1 MIMSITIGGHDGTA
15 APATP
20 AAGLRQAW
28 MPQEQGTPSDVG
40 TADVTS
46 VPEFGG
52 ERVGTLTAETSPVGT
67 TLTMPWVEAAPEP
80 PHTAGQPGTSAAGTR
95 PDPVAWLIALAT
107 FAAYTTLSIARYL
120 RLNPGSWDLG
130 IYTQYVRQLADLHAP
145 VVAIRGPGFDLLG
158 DHFQPIVALV
168 APFFRLFP
176 TPVTLLVAQALL
188 TAVSVVP
195 VCRAAQVRLGTG
207 VSRVIGVAYGLSW
220 GLQEMIIFDFH
231 EIAFA
236 VPLLACSLSALV
248 LRRPRAAAAW
258 ALPLVFVK
266 EDQGLTV
273 AAIGLVMIALAA
285 GAAVRRWRERSA
297 GPGAAVADPAVAGAG
312 PGDSARAGDG
322 PWAGDSA
329 GAGDGA
335 RVGDGARPGDGAGV
349 WAAAGVLLVVWGL
362 GWSALAIAV
371 IIPHFNP
378 AHHYM
383 YWSDGGVISPGGG
396 HISAG
401 GLLGQL
407 TQAGPV
413 KLRTTILVLLPVLF
427 LALRSPLGAVALP
440 GLALRFLSTNSNFW
454 GTQWHYSATLMPIV
468 FVAAIDGLA
477 RIQARAARRQ
487 ARAADACRQARAPD
501 ARRQAYPSWS
511 KAWTAKNEAAAA
523 RSRAQAAGPGPAGA
537 AAPARPGPRPG
548 ARAARYAAVAM
559 VAIAAL
565 LTFKFPLAGLWN
577 PKTYQVSAHVRAER
591 EALTL
596 VPAGTTVESTLT
608 TLAPLAARDTAYWIG
623 TAGNPVPR
631 YIVFDADNSGYAQ
644 PPTDVPG
651 FINGRYPGVTY
662 QLTFKSDGVYVF
674 LRTASGDGPR

>member
-1 MIMSITIGGHDGTA
+1 M
-15 APATP
+15 
-20 AAGLRQAW
+20 LR
-28 MPQEQGTPSDVG
+28 EQGTPSDVG

-46 VPEFGG
+46 VHEVALIG
-52 ERVGTLTAETSPVGT
+52 LTPAGT
-67 TLTMPWVEAAPEP
+67 TLTMPSVEAAPGPLRVAGEP
-80 PHTAGQPGTSAAGTR
+80 RTSAAGTR

-107 FAAYTTLSIARYL
+107 FAAYTTLSVARYL
-120 RLNPGSWDLG
+120 RLDPGSWDLS

-145 VVAIRGPGFDLLG
+145 VVAIRGPGFNLLG

-195 VCRAAQVRLGTG
+195 VCRAARALLGTG
-207 VSRVIGVAYGLSW
+207 VSRVIGVAYGFSW
-220 GLQEMIIFDFH
+220 GLQQMIIFDFH

-248 LRRPRAAAAW
+248 RRRPRAAAAW

-285 GAAVRRWRERSA
+285 GAGVRRWRERRA
-297 GPGAAVADPAVAGAG
+297 GSPVAVAGPAVAGAG
-312 PGDSARAGDG
+312 RGDSTGSGD
-322 PWAGDSA
+322 
-329 GAGDGA
+329 
-335 RVGDGARPGDGAGV
+335 GDGAGAGA
-349 WAAAGVLLVVWGL
+349 WAAAGAVLVVWGL

-401 GLLGQL
+401 GLLAQL
-407 TQAGPV
+407 TTAGPV
-413 KLRTTILVLLPVLF
+413 KLRTTVLVLLPVVF
-427 LALRSPLGAVALP
+427 LALRSPLAAVAVP

-454 GTQWHYSATLMPIV
+454 GTQWHYSATLMPIA

-477 RIQARAARRQ
+477 RIEARAARRQ
-487 ARAADACRQARAPD
+487 ARAASAGCPGSAGRP
-501 ARRQAYPSWS
+501 AYPPWS
-511 KAWTAKNEAAAA
+511 RAWTAKQEALAA
-523 RSRAQAAGPGPAGA
+523 RSQAWATGTGPTGATGTGAAGA
-537 AAPARPGPRPG
+537 AAPAHPASRPGGRVT
-548 ARAARYAAVAM
+548 RYTAVAM
-559 VAIAAL
+559 AAIAAL
-565 LTFKFPLAGLWN
+565 LALMFPLAGLWN
-577 PKTYQVSAHVRAER
+577 PGTYRVTPHVRAER
-591 EALTL
+591 EALAL
-596 VPAGTTVESTLT
+596 IPPGTTVESTLT
-608 TLAPLAARDTAYWIG
+608 TLAPLAARGSATWIG

-631 YIVFDADNSGYAQ
+631 YVVFDDVNSGYAQ

-651 FINGRYPGVTY
+651 FINQRYPGVTY
-662 QLTFKSDGVYVF
+662 QTIFHSDGVYVF
-674 LRTASGDGPR
+674 RRTANGEGPR

>member
-1 MIMSITIGGHDGTA
+1 M
-15 APATP
+15 
-20 AAGLRQAW
+20 LR
-28 MPQEQGTPSDVG
+28 EQGTPSDVG

-46 VPEFGG
+46 VHEVALIG
-52 ERVGTLTAETSPVGT
+52 LTPAGT
-67 TLTMPWVEAAPEP
+67 TLTMPSVEGAPGPLRVAGEP
-80 PHTAGQPGTSAAGTR
+80 RTSAAGTR

-107 FAAYTTLSIARYL
+107 FAAYTTLSVARYL
-120 RLNPGSWDLG
+120 RLDPGSWDLS

-145 VVAIRGPGFDLLG
+145 VVAIRGPGFNLLG

-195 VCRAAQVRLGTG
+195 VCRAARALLGTG
-207 VSRVIGVAYGLSW
+207 VSRVIGVAYGFSW
-220 GLQEMIIFDFH
+220 GLQQMIIFDFH

-248 LRRPRAAAAW
+248 RRRPRAAAAW

-285 GAAVRRWRERSA
+285 GAGVRRWRERRA
-297 GPGAAVADPAVAGAG
+297 GSPVAVAGPAVAGAG
-312 PGDSARAGDG
+312 RGDSTGSGD
-322 PWAGDSA
+322 
-329 GAGDGA
+329 
-335 RVGDGARPGDGAGV
+335 GDGAGAGA
-349 WAAAGVLLVVWGL
+349 WAAAGAVLVVWGL

-401 GLLGQL
+401 GLLAQL
-407 TQAGPV
+407 TTAGPV
-413 KLRTTILVLLPVLF
+413 KLRTTVLVLLPVVF
-427 LALRSPLGAVALP
+427 LALRSPLAAVAVP

-454 GTQWHYSATLMPIV
+454 GTQWHYSATLMPIA

-477 RIQARAARRQ
+477 RIEARAARRQ
-487 ARAADACRQARAPD
+487 ARAASAGCPGSAGRP
-501 ARRQAYPSWS
+501 AYPPWS
-511 KAWTAKNEAAAA
+511 RAWTAKQEALAA
-523 RSRAQAAGPGPAGA
+523 RSQAWATGTGPTGATGTGAAGA
-537 AAPARPGPRPG
+537 AAPAHPASRPGGRVT
-548 ARAARYAAVAM
+548 RYTAVAM
-559 VAIAAL
+559 AAIAAL
-565 LTFKFPLAGLWN
+565 LALMFPLAGLWN
-577 PKTYQVSAHVRAER
+577 PGTYRVTPHVRAER
-591 EALTL
+591 EALAL
-596 VPAGTTVESTLT
+596 IPPGTTVESTLT
-608 TLAPLAARDTAYWIG
+608 TLAPLAARGSATWIG

-631 YIVFDADNSGYAQ
+631 YVVFDDVNSGYAQ

-651 FINGRYPGVTY
+651 FINQRYPGVTY
-662 QLTFKSDGVYVF
+662 QTIFHSDGVYVF
-674 LRTASGDGPR
+674 RRTANGEGPR

>member
-1 MIMSITIGGHDGTA
+1 
-15 APATP
+15 
-20 AAGLRQAW
+20 
-28 MPQEQGTPSDVG
+28 MPS
-40 TADVTS
+40 
-46 VPEFGG
+46 
-52 ERVGTLTAETSPVGT
+52 
-67 TLTMPWVEAAPEP
+67 VEAAPGPLRVAGEP
-80 PHTAGQPGTSAAGTR
+80 RTSAAGTR

-107 FAAYTTLSIARYL
+107 FAAYTTLSVARYL
-120 RLNPGSWDLG
+120 RLDPGSWDLS

-145 VVAIRGPGFDLLG
+145 VVAIRGPGFNLLG

-195 VCRAAQVRLGTG
+195 VCRAARALLGTG
-207 VSRVIGVAYGLSW
+207 VSRVIGVAYGFSW
-220 GLQEMIIFDFH
+220 GLQQMIIFDFH

-248 LRRPRAAAAW
+248 RRRPRAAAAW

-285 GAAVRRWRERSA
+285 GAGVRRWRERRA
-297 GPGAAVADPAVAGAG
+297 GSPVAVAGPAVAGAG
-312 PGDSARAGDG
+312 RGDSTGSGD
-322 PWAGDSA
+322 
-329 GAGDGA
+329 
-335 RVGDGARPGDGAGV
+335 GDGAGAGA
-349 WAAAGVLLVVWGL
+349 WAAAGAVLVVWGL

-401 GLLGQL
+401 GLLAQL
-407 TQAGPV
+407 TTAGPV
-413 KLRTTILVLLPVLF
+413 KLRTTVLVLLPVVF
-427 LALRSPLGAVALP
+427 LALRSPLAAVAVP

-454 GTQWHYSATLMPIV
+454 GTQWHYSATLMPIA

-477 RIQARAARRQ
+477 RIEARAARRQ
-487 ARAADACRQARAPD
+487 ARAASAGCPGSAGRP
-501 ARRQAYPSWS
+501 AYPPWS
-511 KAWTAKNEAAAA
+511 RAWTAKQEALAA
-523 RSRAQAAGPGPAGA
+523 RSQAWATGTGPTGATGTGAAGA
-537 AAPARPGPRPG
+537 AAPAHPASRPGGRVT
-548 ARAARYAAVAM
+548 RYTAVAM
-559 VAIAAL
+559 AAIAAL
-565 LTFKFPLAGLWN
+565 LALMFPLAGLWN
-577 PKTYQVSAHVRAER
+577 PGTYRVTPHVRAER
-591 EALTL
+591 EALAL
-596 VPAGTTVESTLT
+596 IPPGTTVESTLT
-608 TLAPLAARDTAYWIG
+608 TLAPLAARGSATWIG

-631 YIVFDADNSGYAQ
+631 YVVFDDVNSGYAQ

-651 FINGRYPGVTY
+651 FINQRYPGVTY
-662 QLTFKSDGVYVF
+662 QTIFHSDGVYVF
-674 LRTASGDGPR
+674 RRTANGEGPR

>member
-1 MIMSITIGGHDGTA
+1 MAH
-15 APATP
+15 
-20 AAGLRQAW
+20 
-28 MPQEQGTPSDVG
+28 
-40 TADVTS
+40 
-46 VPEFGG
+46 
-52 ERVGTLTAETSPVGT
+52 
-67 TLTMPWVEAAPEP
+67 VEATLAIPAVEAGPAPP
-80 PHTAGQPGTSAAGTR
+80 RTAGQPGTSGPGTAR
-95 PDPVAWLIALAT
+95 PDPVPWLIALAT
-107 FAAYTTLSIARYL
+107 FAAYTTLSVARYL
-120 RLNPGSWDLG
+120 RLDPGSWDLG
-130 IYTQYVRQLADLHAP
+130 IYTQYVSQLAHLHAP

-195 VCRAAQVRLGTG
+195 VCRAAQVLLGTG
-207 VSRVIGVAYGLSW
+207 VSRVIGVAYGFSW

-248 LRRPRAAAAW
+248 RRRPRAAAAW

-273 AAIGLVMIALAA
+273 AAVGLVMIALAA
-285 GAAVRRWRERSA
+285 GAWVRRRRERPA
-297 GPGAAVADPAVAGAG
+297 GPRVVVAGPAVAGAG
-312 PGDSARAGDG
+312 LLEGGGAGGSART
-322 PWAGDSA
+322 
-329 GAGDGA
+329 
-335 RVGDGARPGDGAGV
+335 GDGAGAGA
-349 WAAAGVLLVVWGL
+349 WAAVGAVLVVWGL
-362 GWSALAIAV
+362 GWSALAIGV

-383 YWSDGGVISPGGG
+383 YWSDGGVLSPGGG

-401 GLLGQL
+401 GLLAQL
-407 TQAGPV
+407 TRGSLV
-413 KLRTTILVLLPVLF
+413 KLRTIALVLLPVAF
-427 LALRSPLGAVALP
+427 VALRSPLATVAVP
-440 GLALRFLSTNSNFW
+440 DLALRFLSTNSNFW

-468 FVAAIDGLA
+468 FIAAIDGLA

-487 ARAADACRQARAPD
+487 ARAASAS
-501 ARRQAYPSWS
+501 RQAYPPWS
-511 KAWTAKNEAAAA
+511 KVWAAKKEAAAA
-523 RSRAQAAGPGPAGA
+523 RGPDLAARSQEMTATPGPPGA
-537 AAPARPGPRPG
+537 APPAHPASRPGGRVT
-548 ARAARYAAVAM
+548 RYAVAM
-559 VAIAAL
+559 AAVGAL
-565 LTFKFPLAGLWN
+565 LALGFPLAQLWN
-577 PKTYQVSAHVRAER
+577 PATYQVTPHVRAER

-623 TAGNPVPR
+623 TAGNPAPR

-644 PPTDVPG
+644 PPANVPA

-662 QLTFKSDGVYVF
+662 QMTYKSDGVYVF
-674 LRTASGDGPR
+674 LRTAGGDGPR

>member
-1 MIMSITIGGHDGTA
+1 M
-15 APATP
+15 
-20 AAGLRQAW
+20 LR
-28 MPQEQGTPSDVG
+28 EQGTPSDVG

-46 VPEFGG
+46 VHEVALIG
-52 ERVGTLTAETSPVGT
+52 LTPAGT
-67 TLTMPWVEAAPEP
+67 TLTMPSVEAAPGPLRVAGEP
-80 PHTAGQPGTSAAGTR
+80 RTSAAGTR

-107 FAAYTTLSIARYL
+107 FAAYTTLSVARYL
-120 RLNPGSWDLG
+120 RLDPGSWDLS

-145 VVAIRGPGFDLLG
+145 VVAIRGPGFNLLG

-195 VCRAAQVRLGTG
+195 VCRAARALLGTG
-207 VSRVIGVAYGLSW
+207 VSRVIGVAYGFSW
-220 GLQEMIIFDFH
+220 GLQQMIIFDFH

-248 LRRPRAAAAW
+248 RRRPRAAAAW

-285 GAAVRRWRERSA
+285 GAGVRRWRERRA
-297 GPGAAVADPAVAGAG
+297 GSPVAVAGPAVAGAG
-312 PGDSARAGDG
+312 RGDSTGSGD
-322 PWAGDSA
+322 
-329 GAGDGA
+329 
-335 RVGDGARPGDGAGV
+335 GDGAGAGA
-349 WAAAGVLLVVWGL
+349 WAAAGAVLVVWGL

-401 GLLGQL
+401 GLLAQL
-407 TQAGPV
+407 TTAGPV
-413 KLRTTILVLLPVLF
+413 KLRTTVLVLLPVVF
-427 LALRSPLGAVALP
+427 LALRSPLAAVAVP

-454 GTQWHYSATLMPIV
+454 GTQWHYSATLMPIA

-477 RIQARAARRQ
+477 RIEARAARRQ
-487 ARAADACRQARAPD
+487 ARAARAGCPGS
-501 ARRQAYPSWS
+501 AGRPAYPPWS
-511 KAWTAKNEAAAA
+511 RAWTAKQEAMAA
-523 RSRAQAAGPGPAGA
+523 RSQAWATGTGPVGAAGTGPVGA
-537 AAPARPGPRPG
+537 AAPAHPASRPGGRVT
-548 ARAARYAAVAM
+548 RYTAVAM
-559 VAIAAL
+559 AAIAAL
-565 LTFKFPLAGLWN
+565 LALMFPLAGLWN
-577 PKTYQVSAHVRAER
+577 PGTYRVTPHVRAER
-591 EALTL
+591 EALAL
-596 VPAGTTVESTLT
+596 IPPGTTVESTLT
-608 TLAPLAARDTAYWIG
+608 TLAPLAARGSATWIG

-631 YIVFDADNSGYAQ
+631 YVVFDDVNSGYAQ

-651 FINGRYPGVTY
+651 FINQRYPGVTY
-662 QLTFKSDGVYVF
+662 QTIFHSDGVYVF
-674 LRTASGDGPR
+674 RRTANGEGPR

>member
-1 MIMSITIGGHDGTA
+1 MATSPP
-15 APATP
+15 APA
-20 AAGLRQAW
+20 
-28 MPQEQGTPSDVG
+28 VG
-40 TADVTS
+40 ES
-46 VPEFGG
+46 
-52 ERVGTLTAETSPVGT
+52 
-67 TLTMPWVEAAPEP
+67 TLTMAHVEATLAIPAVEAGPAPP
-80 PHTAGQPGTSAAGTR
+80 RTAGQPGTSGPGTAR
-95 PDPVAWLIALAT
+95 PDPVPWLIALAT
-107 FAAYTTLSIARYL
+107 FAAYTTLSVARYL
-120 RLNPGSWDLG
+120 RLDPGSWDLG
-130 IYTQYVRQLADLHAP
+130 IYTQYVSQLAHLHAP

-188 TAVSVVP
+188 AAVSVVP
-195 VCRAAQVRLGTG
+195 VCRAAQVLLGTG
-207 VSRVIGVAYGLSW
+207 ASRVIGVAYGFSW

-248 LRRPRAAAAW
+248 RRRPRAAVAW

-285 GAAVRRWRERSA
+285 GAWVRRSRERPA
-297 GPGAAVADPAVAGAG
+297 GPRVTGAG
-312 PGDSARAGDG
+312 T
-322 PWAGDSA
+322 GDSA
-329 GAGDGA
+329 GA
-335 RVGDGARPGDGAGV
+335 
-349 WAAAGVLLVVWGL
+349 WAAAGAVLVVWGL
-362 GWSALAIAV
+362 GWSALAIGV

-383 YWSDGGVISPGGG
+383 YWSDGGVLSPGGG

-401 GLLGQL
+401 GLLAQL
-407 TQAGPV
+407 TRGSLV
-413 KLRTTILVLLPVLF
+413 KLRTIALVLLPVAF
-427 LALRSPLGAVALP
+427 VALRSPLATVAVP
-440 GLALRFLSTNSNFW
+440 DLALRFLSTNSNFW

-487 ARAADACRQARAPD
+487 ARAASAAP
-501 ARRQAYPSWS
+501 QAYPPWS
-511 KAWTAKNEAAAA
+511 KVWAAKKEAAAA
-523 RSRAQAAGPGPAGA
+523 RGRDLAARSQDVAARSHDMAAARSQEMAATAGPPGA
-537 AAPARPGPRPG
+537 APPARPASRPG
-548 ARAARYAAVAM
+548 GRVTRYAVAMAAVA
-559 VAIAAL
+559 AL
-565 LTFKFPLAGLWN
+565 LALGFPLARLWS
-577 PKTYQVSAHVRAER
+577 PATYQITPHVRAER

-608 TLAPLAARDTAYWIG
+608 MLAPLAARDTAYWIG
-623 TAGNPVPR
+623 TAGNPAPR

-644 PPTDVPG
+644 PPANVPG

-662 QLTFKSDGVYVF
+662 QMTYKSDGVYVF
-674 LRTASGDGPR
+674 LRTAGGDGRR